1 MSTFRPRRV
10 SRDVRSIIAL
20 SLVCLMVP
28 SVALAHDEET
38 WVEGKIDHSG
48 FGAAVLK
55 VCDIHGE
62 TGFFFGGRGG
72 WILNHT
78 LVVGAGIY
86 GLMNPIMAI
95 GRHELIVTF
104 TCVEFEYVVNS
115 PKLIHYSFYA
125 GIGGGNVEYIDVQ
138 RPFDYDYD
146 ATDAFFIAEPGA
158 NVILNVTTFFRLAV
172 GASYRFV
179 SGVEKEGLRNSDFD
193 GPSANLTL
201 KFGKF

>member
-1 MSTFRPRRV
+1 M
-10 SRDVRSIIAL
+10 
-20 SLVCLMVP
+20 
-28 SVALAHDEET
+28 
-38 WVEGKIDHSG
+38 EGKIDHSG

-55 VCDIHGE
+55 VCEIQGE
-62 TGFFFGGRGG
+62 TGLFFGGRGG
-72 WILNHT
+72 WVLNHT
-78 LVVGAGIY
+78 VVVGAGIY
-86 GLMNPIMAI
+86 GLINRIKAKGIGPA
-95 GRHELIVTF
+95 GRHELSVTL
-104 TCVEFEYVVNS
+104 TCLEFEYVVNS

-138 RPFDYDYD
+138 RHFDYDYD
-146 ATDAFFIAEPGA
+146 ATDAFFVAEPGA

>member
-1 MSTFRPRRV
+1 MLFICFMAV
-10 SRDVRSIIAL
+10 
-20 SLVCLMVP
+20 
-28 SVALAHDEET
+28 SVAWAHDEET
-38 WVEGKIDHSG
+38 LVEGKIDHNG

-55 VCDIHGE
+55 VCEIQGE

-72 WILNHT
+72 WIINHT
-78 LVVGAGIY
+78 VVVGAGVY
-86 GLMNPIMAI
+86 GLMNPIKAKGI
-95 GRHELIVTF
+95 GPAGRHELSVTL
-104 TCVEFEYVVNS
+104 TCLEFEYVVNS

-146 ATDAFFIAEPGA
+146 ATDAFFVAEPGA